1 MFSPTN
7 NYVMK
12 PLRLLLIAAVLANAT
27 VSAMADPRG
36 RDSGRDHRRQEQRDD
51 RGREAFRNYRPDDG
65 SSYTR
70 RPIRD
75 VIGEVEHN
83 YRGRVVDIQP
93 PRSSADEDMYRV
105 RVLQEGG
112 RVKTLHVPAERRRER

>member
-1 MFSPTN
+1 
-7 NYVMK
+7 MK
-12 PLRLLLIAAVLANAT
+12 FLHLPLSVLLVTLLADAAL
-27 VSAMADPRG
+27 ADPRERG
-36 RDSGRDHRRQEQRDD
+36 RQRDD
-51 RGREAFRNYRPDDG
+51 RGYEQRDNYRNERRNSREYESRDNY
-65 SSYTR
+65 SR

-83 YRGRVVDIQP
+83 YRGRVVDVQP
-93 PRSSADEDMYRV
+93 PRSDADEDMYRV

>member
-1 MFSPTN
+1 
-7 NYVMK
+7 MK
-12 PLRLLLIAAVLANAT
+12 PLRLLLIAALIANVA
-27 VSAMADPRG
+27 VSALADPRG
-36 RDSGRDHRRQEQRDD
+36 RESGRDNRGYEQRDD
-51 RGREAFRNYRPDDG
+51 RGREAFRNHRPDEG
-65 SSYTR
+65 NGYTR